1 MLSTHVTVSSMH
13 GTLCPVHI
21 LCRVYSTCVQYTS
34 QQCLFCTLCLVHRCS
49 ALFVR
54 ILHIYTVYTVYS
66 VYIYGVY
73 CVYCVYCIYCAYTVY
88 IVYSM
93 QQCLRQ
99 SGLDCTMYNVQCTMY
114 NVHYTQLW
122 LSLPYTVY
130 TQTAYT
136 AYTVYTLYSAYNVD
150 LRCIY
155 CVHILC
161 ILHILCIFSSMVS
174 GLDCTLCSA
183 PVVLALPA
191 ETPKQIRP
199 RVVPLF
205 VSSILSAVFLSFC
218 LCISVFLYFT
228 RVFNQSKSAHTPRP
242 LLSSLVGAEFKCILS
257 TVYLFISLIF
267 P

>member
-73 CVYCVYCIYCAYTVY
+73 CVYWVYCTYCAYTVY

-93 QQCLRQ
+93 QQCLAWI
-99 SGLDCTMYNVQCTMY
+99 
-114 NVHYTQLW
+114 VHYAQLW

-150 LRCIY
+150 LRCILCTY
-155 CVHILC
+155 TVYFAYTMHILFNGVWLGLYIMLSSGCPRPSCRNAKANPPTRRPPLCFFDSINC
-161 ILHILCIFSSMVS
+161 ISFL
-174 GLDCTLCSA
+174 
-183 PVVLALPA
+183 
-191 ETPKQIRP
+191 
-199 RVVPLF
+199 
-205 VSSILSAVFLSFC
+205 LSLYF
-218 LCISVFLYFT
+218 CISVFST
-228 RVFNQSKSAHTPRP
+228 ASGA
-242 LLSSLVGAEFKCILS
+242 LVGGGVRDIIYS
-257 TVYLFISLIF
+257 SSIRR
-267 P
+267 